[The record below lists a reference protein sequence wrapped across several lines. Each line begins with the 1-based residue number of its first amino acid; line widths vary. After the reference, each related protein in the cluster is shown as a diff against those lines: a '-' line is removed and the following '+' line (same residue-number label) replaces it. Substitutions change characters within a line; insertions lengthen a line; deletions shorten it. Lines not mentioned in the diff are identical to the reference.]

1 MNHFRRFL
9 SRFARHDS
17 GISTVEFA
25 LLAPT
30 FALLICVSLDFGIT
44 MLTQSTLDNAA
55 RDASRLIM
63 TGQIQ
68 NAGGSA
74 APFSAKLCSELGTLI
89 PCTGIQYNVQSAT
102 TFAALNGT
110 VTPNAGG
117 NMSTQGFSPG
127 VSGSDVLVQVG
138 YNRST
143 LIPWVGQF
151 YHTGGKILIVSTVA
165 FQNDP
170 Y

>member
-1 MNHFRRFL
+1 
-9 SRFARHDS
+9 
-17 GISTVEFA
+17 
-25 LLAPT
+25 
-30 FALLICVSLDFGIT
+30 

-68 NAGGSA
+68 TAGGSA
-74 APFSAKLCSELGTLI
+74 APFTAKLCAEIGTLI
-89 PCTGIQYNVQSAT
+89 PCASIQYNVQSAT

-117 NMSTQGFSPG
+117 NMSSQGFSPG

-138 YNRST
+138 YSRTT
-143 LIPWVGQF
+143 LIPWVGQ
-151 YHTGGKILIVSTVA
+151 YYGSGGKILVVSTVA